1 MKKILATT
9 AALILVFACTDIPTQ
24 PAEDMDLVT
33 SSTLIEGVFPGR
45 YELRLAVINAF
56 PDYLFGYSGG
66 LCAAWYAETHPGDP
80 ISNSVISNFPDYEG
94 TIKVTENKNF
104 VIASCKFTDGSGAYE
119 MNAEVGYT
127 ENCEIITEDGRFF
140 GGGTG
145 TVTAAANH
153 EEDPGGNVTLQ
164 CKVALED
171 PPVCF

>member
-9 AALILVFACTDIPTQ
+9 AALILVFACTDVPTQ
-24 PAEDMDLVT
+24 PVEDMDLMT
-33 SSTLIEGVFPGR
+33 SSAVIEGVYPGR
-45 YELRLAVINAF
+45 YEIREAVINAS
-56 PDYLFGYSGG
+56 PDFYDFWNPG
-66 LCAAWYAETHPGDP
+66 LCAAWYAESHDW
-80 ISNSVISNFPDYEG
+80 NSVISNFPDYEG

-127 ENCEIITEDGRFF
+127 ENCTIITEDGRSF

-153 EEDPGGNVTLQ
+153 EEEPGGNVTLQ

-171 PPVCF
+171 PPV